1 MEQRVGAYTLMI
13 FAGPEVVD
21 WWSEI
26 ILSVPDD
33 GGSMKVT
40 SVFLTAKPTPCCLGS
55 SEDFPCQKKV

>member
-1 MEQRVGAYTLMI
+1 MI
-13 FAGPEVVD
+13 FAGPEDVD
-21 WWSEI
+21 RWSES

>member
-13 FAGPEVVD
+13 FAGPEDVD
-21 WWSEI
+21 RRSES